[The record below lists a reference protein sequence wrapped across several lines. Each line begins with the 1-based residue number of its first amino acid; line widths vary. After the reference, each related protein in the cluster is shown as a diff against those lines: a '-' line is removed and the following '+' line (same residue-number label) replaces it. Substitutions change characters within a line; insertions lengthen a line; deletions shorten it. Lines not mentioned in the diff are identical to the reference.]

1 MTDWLN
7 EPWLIEAIGT
17 ILLAILLAWF
27 ISKVFEFLD
36 KE

>member
-1 MTDWLN
+1 MTDWVN

-17 ILLAILLAWF
+17 ILLAILLAWL